1 MSSVAKSPCRGLVLV
16 FYSHSVYGL
25 LGSHNW
31 PVCRAGFA
39 GLYGEIGRYG
49 QYRGCRTGLGMYGES
64 YLACLVSSMHPI
76 SAMLGNDIADKLPL
90 GNRHL
95 EQYQCPSTR

>member
-1 MSSVAKSPCRGLVLV
+1 
-16 FYSHSVYGL
+16 
-25 LGSHNW
+25 
-31 PVCRAGFA
+31 
-39 GLYGEIGRYG
+39 
-49 QYRGCRTGLGMYGES
+49 MYGES

-76 SAMLGNDIADKLPL
+76 SAMLGKDIADNLPL